1 MNRERQGPLLIGS
14 KTLGASVFL
23 TLKLLVA
30 GFSTSSRVSKALV
43 SGEDL
48 IFILG
53 QWLTLKQNN
62 FFNPKNELK
71 FKMLS

>member
-43 SGEDL
+43 SGEDKYSYWGSGSL
-48 IFILG
+48 
-53 QWLTLKQNN
+53 
-62 FFNPKNELK
+62 
-71 FKMLS
+71 